1 MELSTITD
9 AIGLIGFPAVVCII
23 IMVFVK
29 YMFDKYDE
37 QIRNL
42 TAQHRE
48 EMSEVTKAVENNTIA
63 LTKLLER
70 LGND

>member
-1 MELSTITD
+1 MSIVTD

-29 YMFDKYDE
+29 YLFDKYDE
-37 QIRNL
+37 QIRNI

-48 EMSEVTKAVENNTIA
+48 EMNDVTKAIENNTIA
-63 LTKLLER
+63 ITKLVER